1 MAEYKDREHYIPLRK
16 SDLVELL
23 CRDKQV
29 PRAEVADFKQFCT
42 LISAV
47 FHFEYL
53 DKLDEHLRDIQQAKP
68 RTRKASDE

>member
-1 MAEYKDREHYIPLRK
+1 MAEYADREHYIPLRK
-16 SDLVELL
+16 SDLIELL

-29 PRAEVADFKQFCT
+29 PRAEIADFKQFCT

-53 DKLDEHLRDIQQAKP
+53 YKLEHLKDRFAPFDPA
-68 RTRKASDE
+68 